1 MRAHFDFGLTVQNRG
16 SAYLHEIYDCERRNV
31 RYDIFDQGLSCGR
44 TKNQPKS
51 TYNGFTIVNLMHFEQ
66 LLPLNRYGH
75 ATPRGP
81 GSGVRGPGRWGS
93 RHTPRGSKPH
103 QPRDK
108 EKSPEEGLLFGR
120 SGTVRGMTVPARRV
134 ERKDTGLLEQSISC
148 YLFCVKN
155 NLAKGLFTMRFCRDT
170 ESADPER
177 CGTALC
183 KKGCEQLCSRAVE
196 RLTRLLD
203 DLLGKARH
211 PHAGMIG

>member
-1 MRAHFDFGLTVQNRG
+1 MRSHKKSAEIDLQRVHNRKSHALRTAFAVKPLWTCDPSGFG
-16 SAYLHEIYDCERRNV
+16 I
-31 RYDIFDQGLSCGR
+31 
-44 TKNQPKS
+44 
-51 TYNGFTIVNLMHFEQ
+51 
-66 LLPLNRYGH
+66 
-75 ATPRGP
+75 RGP
-81 GSGVRGPGRWGS
+81 GSGSLGS

>member
-1 MRAHFDFGLTVQNRG
+1 
-16 SAYLHEIYDCERRNV
+16 
-31 RYDIFDQGLSCGR
+31 
-44 TKNQPKS
+44 
-51 TYNGFTIVNLMHFEQ
+51 
-66 LLPLNRYGH
+66 
-75 ATPRGP
+75 
-81 GSGVRGPGRWGS
+81 
-93 RHTPRGSKPH
+93 
-103 QPRDK
+103 
-108 EKSPEEGLLFGR
+108 
-120 SGTVRGMTVPARRV
+120 MTVPARRV